1 MKKIGELNLESLT
14 QEEYK
19 DFRNR
24 EAVRAIVVDED
35 GKVALVHVGRD
46 NYYKIPGGGIDKGE
60 DKIEALKRECME
72 EAGVHIKENPI
83 ELGYIFEA
91 KRSWEMT
98 QKSYCYIA
106 EVEGEKKEPEYTS
119 AEQRQDFSFQWISV
133 DEAIELM
140 KSNIPDDIALQY
152 MARRDLM
159 FMEAYKNSQKVI
171 LVDAVNTFVDKET
184 GMFQEMYELLEQYP
198 NKKIVLTNADDD
210 QMNKFGLNDLPYEVF
225 TLKHN
230 PNKPDPVY
238 FETMLRH
245 FDLKADGVIYF
256 EHNKDA
262 VKSAQS
268 VGITTYHYDP
278 ETKDLEALRDFIE
291 NNL

>member
-1 MKKIGELNLESLT
+1 MKKISELNLESLT

-24 EAVRAIVVDED
+24 EAVRAIVVDEN
-35 GKVALVHVGRD
+35 GKVVLVHVGRD

-72 EAGVHIKENPI
+72 EAGVHIKENPS

-98 QKSYCYIA
+98 QTSYCYIA

-119 AEQRQDFSFQWISV
+119 AEQRQDFSFQWIEIH
-133 DEAIELM
+133 EAIKLM
-140 KSNIPDDIALQY
+140 KSNIPDDISLQY
-152 MARRDLM
+152 MARRDLI

-198 NKKIVLTNADDD
+198 NKKIVLTNADDE
-210 QMNKFGLNDLPYEVF
+210 QMEKFGLNDLPYEVF

-238 FETMLRH
+238 FQTMLKH
-245 FDLKADGVIYF
+245 FDLKADEVIYF
-256 EHNKDA
+256 EHNEDA
-262 VKSAQS
+262 IKSAQS
-268 VGITTYHYDP
+268 VEITSFHYDSVQ
-278 ETKDLEALRDFIE
+278 KDLDSLQSFLNKNI
-291 NNL
+291 